1 MSTMI
6 SFENDYAEGAHPAV
20 LQHFI
25 HTNLIQQPG
34 YGNDCWCES
43 AAEKIR
49 LACNAPE
56 ADVHFIVGGTQT
68 NAVVI
73 GTMLAPYEGVIAA
86 ETGHINV
93 HEAGAI
99 EGTSH
104 KVCAVPSSSSKL
116 TPDMIRSVCSEHS
129 TEMMV
134 HPKIVYISNATEMG
148 AIYTKAELAA
158 LRECCDALGL
168 YLYLDGARLGS
179 ALAASNGDLTLED
192 AAALTDAFTIGGT
205 KNGAL
210 LGEAIVLMNPALQAQ
225 FRWHMKQRGAILAKG
240 RLLGI
245 QFLELLK
252 DDLYF
257 QLAAHANA
265 MADRL
270 RQGILEL
277 GYEIPIPSSS
287 NLFFPI
293 FPNTVIR
300 QLEENYAFEID
311 HTIDR
316 DNTLIRLVTSWTTPA
331 HAVENFLADLAKCR

>member
-1 MSTMI
+1 MI
-6 SFENDYAEGAHPAV
+6 YRFQNDYSEGAHPRI
-20 LQHFI
+20 LQALSDC
-25 HTNLIQQPG
+25 NYIQSPG
-34 YGNDCWCES
+34 YGYDSFCQE
-43 AAEKIR
+43 AVELIR
-49 LACNAPE
+49 ARCDAPT
-56 ADVHFIVGGTQT
+56 ADIHFVSGGTQA
-68 NAVVI
+68 NLLVIHAALRSFEAVI
-73 GTMLAPYEGVIAA
+73 SAH
-86 ETGHINV
+86 TGHINV

-99 EGTSH
+99 ESTSH
-104 KVCAVPSSSSKL
+104 KVCAIPSESSKL

-148 AIYTKAELAA
+148 AIYTRAELTA
-158 LRECCDALGL
+158 LRACCDELGL

-179 ALAASNGDLTLED
+179 ALAASDGDLTLAD
-192 AAALTDAFTIGGT
+192 LAALTDAFTIGGT

-210 LGEAIVLMNPALQAQ
+210 LGEAIVLTNPGLQAQ

-257 QLAAHANA
+257 QLAKHANA

-293 FPNTVIR
+293 FPNTVIQ
-300 QLEENYAFEID
+300 QLQANYTFEID
-311 HTIDR
+311 HAIDA

-331 HAVENFLADLAKCR
+331 EAVEAFLADLANCR

>member
-1 MSTMI
+1 MTY
-6 SFENDYAEGAHPAV
+6 SFRNDYSEGAHPRI
-20 LQHFI
+20 LQALSDCNY
-25 HTNLIQQPG
+25 TQSAG
-34 YGNDCWCES
+34 YGYDPFCQE
-43 AAEKIR
+43 AAELIR
-49 LACNAPE
+49 TRCAAPS
-56 ADVHFIVGGTQT
+56 ADVHFVSGGTQA
-68 NAVVI
+68 NLLVI
-73 GTMLAPYEGVIAA
+73 HAA
-86 ETGHINV
+86 LRSFEAAISAHTGHINV

-104 KVCAVPSSSSKL
+104 KVCTVPSPSSKL

-148 AIYTKAELAA
+148 AIYTKAELTA

-192 AAALTDAFTIGGT
+192 VAALTDAFTIGGT

-210 LGEAIVLMNPALQAQ
+210 LGEAIVLTNPTLQAQ

-265 MADRL
+265 TADRL

-287 NLFFPI
+287 NLFFPV

-300 QLEENYAFEID
+300 QLQENYAFEID
-311 HTIDR
+311 HAIDA
-316 DNTLIRLVTSWTTPA
+316 DNTLIRLVTSWTTPIE
-331 HAVENFLADLAKCR
+331 AVETFLADLAKCR